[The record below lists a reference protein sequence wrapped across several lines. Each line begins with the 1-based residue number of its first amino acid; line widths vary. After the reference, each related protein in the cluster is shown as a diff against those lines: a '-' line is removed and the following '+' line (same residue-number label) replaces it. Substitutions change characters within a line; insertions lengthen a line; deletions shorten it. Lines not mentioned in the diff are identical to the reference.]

1 MAGLTIKH
9 LYKRY
14 DNQGKKEKRMQNRM
28 IMR

>member
-14 DNQGKKEKRMQNRM
+14 DNQGKKKKVQNRM

>member
-14 DNQGKKEKRMQNRM
+14 DTQGKKKKVQNKM